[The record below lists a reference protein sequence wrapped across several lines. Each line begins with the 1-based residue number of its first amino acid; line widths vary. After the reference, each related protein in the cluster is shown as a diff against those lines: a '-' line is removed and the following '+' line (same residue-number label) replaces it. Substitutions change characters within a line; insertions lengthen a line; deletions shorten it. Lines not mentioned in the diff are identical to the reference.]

1 MTRRDPERWSR
12 IIYGGGVS
20 SRPTPMYDKGI
31 CHRTAF
37 AFDYRYTTAIDRQM
51 RPWRYSNRY
60 LRPIV
65 SYFRPCFFL
74 VYFPPLAILHALS
87 SYHAC
92 SFPFF
97 LLLFPFS
104 NFFFGSISALSLET
118 VFHSVSRFVYESSLT
133 PLRVPVTVFDL
144 VFFLISY

>member
-1 MTRRDPERWSR
+1 
-12 IIYGGGVS
+12 
-20 SRPTPMYDKGI
+20 
-31 CHRTAF
+31 
-37 AFDYRYTTAIDRQM
+37 M

-97 LLLFPFS
+97 LLLFLFS

-144 VFFLISY
+144 VFFFDFLLNNLPLRSSFSFSFDFRKLRN